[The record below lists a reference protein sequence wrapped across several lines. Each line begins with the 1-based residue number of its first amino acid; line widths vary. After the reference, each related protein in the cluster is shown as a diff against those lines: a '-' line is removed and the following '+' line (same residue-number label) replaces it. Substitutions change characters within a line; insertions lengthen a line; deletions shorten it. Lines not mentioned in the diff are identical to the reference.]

1 MGGRLDTPRL
11 FEAQVLV
18 VAAAGNEGRD
28 PCTWLYDS
36 ATTPNKLLV
45 GATTKGGALASFSNY
60 GACVHVQ
67 VLNLPPRAHTRSC
80 PPASGHPQPT
90 RPLPHGASPAAR
102 VRRPPAPTSWRRGL
116 AQATPPPRPSAA
128 PAWRRRMSRAL
139 PPSCS
144 RRIRP
149 SRWRKSRRLSSPRRR
164 WAPSPFLQTQF
175 NCKRPTAFSSAAPD
189 SSYS

>member
-18 VAAAGNEGRD
+18 VAAAGNSAED
-28 PCTWLYDS
+28 PCTRYYNPI
-36 ATTPNKLLV
+36 TTSDKLLV
-45 GATTKGGALASFSNY
+45 GSTASGHSASWFSNY

-67 VLNLPPRAHTRSC
+67 VFNLLPRAHTRSC
-80 PPASGHPQPT
+80 PPVSGHPPT
-90 RPLPHGASPAAR
+90 RPLPHGAPAAR
-102 VRRPPAPTSWRRGL
+102 VRRPPAPTSWQRGL
-116 AQATPPPRPSAA
+116 AQATPPPTPSAA
-128 PAWRRRMSRAL
+128 PAWRRRMSRAS

-144 RRIRP
+144 RGIRP
-149 SRWRKSRRLSSPRRR
+149 SRWRESRRLSSPRRR

-175 NCKRPTAFSSAAPD
+175 NCKRPTGFSSAAPD